1 MNMDNGGRRGRS
13 QVKLR
18 AFEIKDIPALH
29 RWLNDPVSI
38 EMVGRTPLTYEQ
50 TVQHVDK
57 KRQNGDLVL
66 AVDNEAGELI
76 GWIFLQHIEY
86 EHGRAGIGIL
96 LSPEARGLGYGF
108 SAMRQMIGIGFGQ
121 LRLNKIYLTTRG
133 INDQAVALYKKVGF
147 TVEGQLRKHG
157 FSGGR
162 YYDTY
167 FMGLLASEWNVE

>member
-1 MNMDNGGRRGRS
+1 MDSVSSPHGDPGRVR
-13 QVKLR
+13 LR
-18 AFEIKDIPALH
+18 AFEPEHIKELH

-50 TVQHVDK
+50 TVKHVEK

-66 AVDNEAGELI
+66 AIANEDDQLI

-96 LSPEARGLGYGF
+96 LSPEARGRGYGL
-108 SAMRQMIGIGFGQ
+108 SAMRQMVAIGFGQ

-133 INDQAVALYKKVGF
+133 INEQAIGLYKKVGF
-147 TVEGQLRKHG
+147 VVEGQLRKHG
-157 FSGGR
+157 YSGGQ

-167 FMGLLASEWNVE
+167 FMGLLASEWSAD